1 MIDSTTGLWRKNFLA
16 IRLVALDIRKTVV
29 MQERDYSLLGKDG
42 QKAVKTGLAGANW
55 YATIIPRKEMK
66 EFIRR
71 SDGPAIRDT
80 FIWLAALFGFASF
93 GVALWPSWWSAPFW
107 LAYGVL
113 YGSSTDS
120 RWHECG
126 HGTAFKTR
134 WMNEVVYQLACF
146 MIMRNPVT
154 WKYGHA
160 RHHTDTTIV
169 GRDPQILARRPP
181 NLPKMFANL
190 FGLVDVPLA
199 VKSMIQLACGH
210 LTEEEKEYVPNTK
223 RPLAICVARIW
234 LAIYAMTILVAIY
247 MGSILP
253 FMLIGLPR
261 LYGAWHMT
269 ITGILQHAALADN
282 VIDHRLNSRTILMNP
297 ISRFI
302 YWNMNYHIEHHMF
315 PMVPYHKL
323 PALHERLKLDM
334 PAPNSSTWQAICEA
348 FPVLWKQLKNPEF
361 FLVRDLPPTANPYLW
376 TGREVAADAAE

>member
-1 MIDSTTGLWRKNFLA
+1 
-16 IRLVALDIRKTVV
+16 
-29 MQERDYSLLGKDG
+29 
-42 QKAVKTGLAGANW
+42 
-55 YATIIPRKEMK
+55 
-66 EFIRR
+66 
-71 SDGPAIRDT
+71 
-80 FIWLAALFGFASF
+80 
-93 GVALWPSWWSAPFW
+93 
-107 LAYGVL
+107 
-113 YGSSTDS
+113 
-120 RWHECG
+120 
-126 HGTAFKTR
+126 
-134 WMNEVVYQLACF
+134 MNDVVYQLACF

-160 RHHTDTTIV
+160 RHHRDTTIV

-181 NLPKMFANL
+181 NLIKMFANL

-199 VKSMIQLACGH
+199 FKSMIQLACGH
-210 LTEEEKEYVPNTK
+210 LTEEEKDYVPNTK
-223 RPLAICVARIW
+223 RPSAIRVARIW
-234 LAIYAMTILVAIY
+234 LTVYAVTILVAIY

-334 PAPNSSTWQAICEA
+334 PAPNSSIWQAICEA
-348 FPVLWKQLKNPEF
+348 CPVLWKQFKNPEL

>member
-1 MIDSTTGLWRKNFLA
+1 MNR
-16 IRLVALDIRKTVV
+16 
-29 MQERDYSLLGKDG
+29 RDYSLLGKDG
-42 QKAVKTGLAGANW
+42 RRAIETGLAGADW
-55 YATIIPRKEMK
+55 YATEVPRNAMK
-66 EFIRR
+66 ELMKR

-80 FIWLAALFGFASF
+80 LIWLAALFGFA
-93 GVALWPSWWSAPFW
+93 GIAVALWPSLWSAPFW
-107 LAYGVL
+107 LAYGLL

-134 WMNEVVYQLACF
+134 WMNDAVYQFACF

-169 GRDPQILARRPP
+169 GRDPQILSRRPP
-181 NLPKMFANL
+181 NLYKMLANL

-199 VKSMIQLACGH
+199 FKSMIQLASGH
-210 LTEEEKEYVPNTK
+210 LTDEERDYVPEAEW
-223 RPLAICVARIW
+223 PAAIRVARIW
-234 LAIYAMTILVAIY
+234 LAIFAATVALAVW

-253 FMLIGLPR
+253 LMVIGLPR
-261 LYGAWHMT
+261 MYGAWHMT

-302 YWNMNYHIEHHMF
+302 YWNMNYHVEHHMF
-315 PMVPYHKL
+315 TMVPYHKL
-323 PALHERLKLDM
+323 PALHERIKHDL
-334 PAPNSSTWQAICEA
+334 PAPNASIWQAVREA
-348 FPVLWKQLKNPEF
+348 VPVLLRQLKDPEH
-361 FLVRDLPPTANPYLW
+361 FLVRDLPSTARPIS
-376 TGREVAADAAE
+376 GRDAKLPPMRPSKARKELQ

>member
-1 MIDSTTGLWRKNFLA
+1 
-16 IRLVALDIRKTVV
+16 
-29 MQERDYSLLGKDG
+29 MQTRDYSLMGADG
-42 QKAVKTGLAGANW
+42 ALAIETGLANAEW
-55 YATIIPRKEMK
+55 YATEIPRREMK
-66 EFIRR
+66 EFMKR

-80 FIWLAALFGFASF
+80 LIWLAALIGFASIAI
-93 GVALWPSWWSAPFW
+93 ALWPSWWSVPFW

-134 WMNEVVYQLACF
+134 WMNDAVYQLACF

-154 WKYGHA
+154 WKYAHA

-181 NLPKMFANL
+181 NLPKMVANL

-199 VKSMIQLACGH
+199 FKSMIQLASGH
-210 LTEEEKEYVPNTK
+210 LTDEEKDYVPEAE
-223 RPLAICVARIW
+223 RRAAIRIARIW
-234 LAIYAMTILVAIY
+234 LTIYVATITLAIA

-253 FMLIGLPR
+253 LMVIGLPR

-315 PMVPYHKL
+315 TMVPYHKL
-323 PALHERLKLDM
+323 PALHERLKHDL
-334 PAPNSSTWQAICEA
+334 PAPNTSTWQALREA
-348 FPVLWKQLKNPEF
+348 IPVLWRQLSDPEYF
-361 FLVRDLPPTANPYLW
+361 MVRDLPPTAAPYLW
-376 TGREVAADAAE
+376 SGREVAADAAE